1 MPGEIIGEGLAALLR
16 WLLQQPAWF
25 VVEIVLGGTGY
36 LILRLLRSR
45 RAEDGHACVLAGL
58 VFWAATASAWGGGC
72 GGPQDDNATAC

>member
-16 WLLQQPAWF
+16 WLLQQLAWF

-45 RAEDGHACVLAGL
+45 RAEDGDACVLAGL
-58 VFWAATASAWGGGC
+58 VFWVATGFSVGWWLRRSTG
-72 GGPQDDNATAC
+72 